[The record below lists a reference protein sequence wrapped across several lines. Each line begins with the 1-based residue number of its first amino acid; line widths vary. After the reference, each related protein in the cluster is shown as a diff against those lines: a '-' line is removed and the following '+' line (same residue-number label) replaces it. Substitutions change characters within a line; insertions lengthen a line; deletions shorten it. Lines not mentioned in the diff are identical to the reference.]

1 MLHQYDYLVSLN
13 GDCNSDEYGGGEENV
28 GGDKEGGKDDQVARH
43 PQLHHDHQH
52 HDCDHKQDHLQGT
65 QGLNHVAD
73 DEEDVGD
80 AEAAEQPVEE
90 GSH

>member
-1 MLHQYDYLVSLN
+1 M
-13 GDCNSDEYGGGEENV
+13 
-28 GGDKEGGKDDQVARH
+28 GGDKECGEDYQVARH
-43 PQLHHDHQH
+43 PHLHHDHQH
-52 HDCDHKQDHLQGT
+52 HDRDHKQDHLQGT

-90 GSH
+90 GGH